1 MDDTGFFDAPSDKWQ
16 LQRQAMPF
24 GVQKAPTI
32 HSAKRIGVLAVP
44 LSEYGEWGVLQVSE
58 GAAQLSSEIGIAIE
72 WDAAKAKRTLG
83 QAYAGALHGRDLK
96 TCIST
101 DAFLFERSKPLCVS
115 TVWTTEGVAV
125 DVMFLPPN
133 SSVKGMTVMPY
144 AEFMKFVFRTD
155 PALRGPVRS
164 AFTGHVDTSDWQPGW
179 ARDRM
184 PSKLESHLPKSTA
197 QVLPELLRTQKGY
210 AVVVDDTQPCAAMYA
225 LSTKAVSNMV
235 KMVGQMVETGSIDR
249 PSELLFLSFLRR
261 HDHYVPALGES
272 FPEELKL
279 GYGPSMLYPTS
290 NCLFAY
296 REDNPDVRLDVG
308 QDQSF
313 ANALK
318 APLLLRMSPVA
329 WNSTRHVW

>member
-1 MDDTGFFDAPSDKWQ
+1 
-16 LQRQAMPF
+16 
-24 GVQKAPTI
+24 
-32 HSAKRIGVLAVP
+32 
-44 LSEYGEWGVLQVSE
+44 
-58 GAAQLSSEIGIAIE
+58 
-72 WDAAKAKRTLG
+72 
-83 QAYAGALHGRDLK
+83 
-96 TCIST
+96 
-101 DAFLFERSKPLCVS
+101 
-115 TVWTTEGVAV
+115 
-125 DVMFLPPN
+125 
-133 SSVKGMTVMPY
+133 MTVMPY
-144 AEFMKFVFRTD
+144 AEFMKFVFRND

-179 ARDRM
+179 AWNRM
-184 PSKLESHLPKSTA
+184 PSKLESHLRTSTA
-197 QVLPELLRTQKGY
+197 QVLAELLRTQKGY

-261 HDHYVPALGES
+261 HDHYVSALGES
-272 FPEELKL
+272 IPEELKL
-279 GYGPSMLYPTS
+279 GYGPSMLYPSS

-318 APLLLRMSPVA
+318 APPDQTVASNAKRRLSAAIREATMPVRAQAKLNDEPVCVGCKAPLTELRFAQGLGPIR
-329 WNSTRHVW
+329 NRGQRGG